1 MQFGRGAVLSL
12 LLALSAAGAAQAGG
26 QNFYYDPLGRLLG
39 ETQDD
44 AGGIRASRSDPAD
57 NISYL
62 HVLAFYGPG
71 SVSTLSENQGMV
83 VNQSLTSTD
92 GRFGFSVQANGT
104 LAVYQ
109 ISNGTTTPLWSTNTS
124 GQSGFLLMQADGNL
138 VFYSPDDRVIWWSNT
153 SGNPGADLVMQS
165 DGNLVLYN
173 GSNVIWSS
181 GTGGH

>member
-12 LLALSAAGAAQAGG
+12 LLAVSAAGSAQAGG

-44 AGGIRASRSDPAD
+44 AGGIRASRYDPAD

-62 HVLAFYGPG
+62 HILAFSGPG
-71 SVSTLSENQGMV
+71 SASTLSGNQGMV
-83 VNQSLTSTD
+83 VNQNLTSTD
-92 GRFGFSVQANGT
+92 GRFGFNVQGDGN
-104 LAVYQ
+104 LVVYQ
-109 ISNGTTTPLWSTNTS
+109 NSNGSALWSSNT
-124 GQSGFLLMQADGNL
+124 GGHQTGYLAMQGDGNL
-138 VFYSPDDRVIWWSNT
+138 VFYGPDDTMIWSTGT

-173 GSNVIWSS
+173 GSNAIWSS